1 MMQTSKF
8 IKALFLVAGIVL
20 LVLFNYFLLED
31 LIIQDP
37 CAYHGENPSF
47 IFNLFYDTSS
57 SAANGHPIPTVINFA
72 GTVFIGYFLGKIS
85 YKKWN
90 NRQQTRVN

>member
-8 IKALFLVAGIVL
+8 IKALFLVAGIVV

-31 LIIQDP
+31 LIIPDP
-37 CAYHGENPSF
+37 CAYHGENTSF

-72 GTVFIGYFLGKIS
+72 VTVFVGYHLGKLS
-85 YKKWN
+85 FEKWN
-90 NRQQTRVN
+90 NRQQARVN